1 VQRLAAD
8 AHTAILYE
16 APHRIETLARELAA
30 ACGERLVT
38 LCRELTK
45 QFESVHTLRCDAL
58 PPWLAA
64 DANRLRGEFVLVLH
78 AAAPAGDEA
87 ASAAHDRVLDALLA
101 ALPLKQA
108 VALAVELTG
117 APRNAL
123 YERALARKREAGP
136 EP

>member
-1 VQRLAAD
+1 M
-8 AHTAILYE
+8 
-16 APHRIETLARELAA
+16 
-30 ACGERLVT
+30 
-38 LCRELTK
+38 
-45 QFESVHTLRCDAL
+45 HTLRCDAL

-108 VALAVELTG
+108 VALAAQICG

-123 YERALARKREAGP
+123 YTRALELRAPATIDDEANP
-136 EP
+136 RTLQP